1 MKSQTMLVGA
11 VMLFVGILIGYL
23 GHGSTAPGNQ
33 ANQPKPATL
42 MDPIVSQTRHFKGDP
57 KAPVTMVEFSDFQC
71 PYCGRFA
78 LTTIPEIENA
88 YVKKGLVRLGYQHF
102 IFLGEESQWAAEAS
116 ECAADQQNFWP
127 YHDRLVKRLAAENQ
141 RDFSKETLKA
151 FAAELKLEP
160 KAFASC
166 LDSGKYASLVQGE
179 TTRAQAVGVSSTP
192 TFLINGVP
200 LVGAQ
205 PFSVFQKALEQAAK
219 PGS

>member
-1 MKSQTMLVGA
+1 MKSQTMLVGV
-11 VMLFVGILIGYL
+11 VMLFMGIMIGYL
-23 GHGSTAPGNQ
+23 GRGPAAPSNQ

-42 MDPIVSQTRHFKGDP
+42 MDSIVSQTRHFKGDP

-88 YVKKGLVRLGYQHF
+88 YVKKGLVRIGYQHF
-102 IFLGEESQWAAEAS
+102 IFLGEESQRAAEAS
-116 ECAADQQNFWP
+116 ECAADQQSFWP
-127 YHDRLVKRLAAENQ
+127 YHDRLVKRLAVENQ

-166 LDSGKYASLVQGE
+166 LDSGKYTSLVQGE
-179 TTRAQAVGVSSTP
+179 TTQAQAVGVGSTP

-219 PGS
+219 AGS